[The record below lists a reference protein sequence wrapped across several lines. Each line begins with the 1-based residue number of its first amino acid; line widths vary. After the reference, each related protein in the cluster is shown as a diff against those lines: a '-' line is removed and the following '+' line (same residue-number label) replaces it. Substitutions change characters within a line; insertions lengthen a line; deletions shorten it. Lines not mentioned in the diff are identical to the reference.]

1 MDPISIA
8 LGLAQFAPMI
18 AGWLGG
24 SKAQDVATK
33 VVSVAE
39 SVTGQKGNDALAAI
53 QADPNLAVQ
62 FQTKVFEQQI
72 TLAQIAAD
80 VQKSETAA
88 DLTKVQADV
97 ADRDSAR
104 KREESV
110 RDWMPG
116 ILATSVT
123 IGFFGLLAFML
134 KYDVPE
140 NNRDVLNIMLG
151 SLGTAWLSIIT
162 YYFGS
167 SLSSAKKDAVISTA
181 MQK

>member
-1 MDPISIA
+1 
-8 LGLAQFAPMI
+8 MI

-33 VVSVAE
+33 VVGVAE
-39 SVTGQKGNDALAAI
+39 AVTGQKGNAALAAI
-53 QADPNLAVQ
+53 QADPNLAMQ
-62 FQTKVFEQQI
+62 FQTKVLEQQV

-80 VQKSETAA
+80 LQKTTIAA
-88 DLTKVQADV
+88 DLSTQQTDAG
-97 ADRDSAR
+97 DRESAR
-104 KREESV
+104 KREETV
-110 RDWMPG
+110 KDWMPG
-116 ILATSVT
+116 ILATFVT
-123 IGFFGLLAFML
+123 AGFFGLLAFML
-134 KYDVPE
+134 KFDVPE